1 MPTLYVVSTPIGNLE
16 DISLRAL
23 RVLREAR
30 LIAVEDTR
38 HARVLL
44 QRYEITTPTIAY
56 YEHNKDERVPAI
68 LTALAEG
75 DVALISDAGTPGLS
89 DPGYEL
95 ITATLDAG
103 HAVTAVPGASALLA
117 ALVVSGLPFAQFTY
131 VGFPPRRSGERRKWF
146 AALADEPRPVVL
158 YEAPHRLRASLADLQ
173 TALGPDHAIVVARE
187 LTKLHEEVRRES
199 IAAAIAHFAAT
210 DPRGEFV
217 IIIPPLPHPNPPPI
231 GGREQGEQRFA
242 PTDLLPLI
250 PEDRTTDALAQIAA
264 LVAAGRSPAAAA
276 KEVAGR
282 LHLDRRELYRQ
293 FIENK
298 G

>member
-38 HARVLL
+38 HARILL

-56 YEHNKDERVPAI
+56 HEHNKDERIPNI
-68 LTALAEG
+68 LAALAQG

-95 ITATLDAG
+95 ISAALEAN
-103 HAVTAVPGASALLA
+103 HEVTSVPGASALLA

-131 VGFPPRRSGERRKWF
+131 VGFPPRRSNERRKWF
-146 AALADEPRPVVL
+146 AALAAEPRPVVL
-158 YEAPHRLRASLADLQ
+158 YEAPHRIRASLADLQ
-173 TALGPDHAIVVARE
+173 AALGPDRAIVVARE

-199 IAAAIAHFAAT
+199 IAAAITHFAENN
-210 DPRGEFV
+210 PRGEFV
-217 IIIPPLPHPNPPPI
+217 IIIPPRPLPNPPPI
-231 GGREQGEQRFA
+231 WGGESEPSTDEELA
-242 PTDLLPLI
+242 PLAQM
-250 PEDRTTDALAQIAA
+250 DALVGSG
-264 LVAAGRSPAAAA
+264 LSPAAAA
-276 KEVAGR
+276 KQVAAT
-282 LHLDRRELYRQ
+282 LHLDRRALYRQ
-293 FIENK
+293 YVETK

>member
-1 MPTLYVVSTPIGNLE
+1 MSTLYIVSTPIGNLE

-44 QRYEITTPTIAY
+44 QRYEIATPTIAY
-56 YEHNKDERVPAI
+56 HEHNKDERIPTIIA
-68 LTALAEG
+68 ALAEG

-95 ITATLDAG
+95 INAALDAG
-103 HAVTAVPGASALLA
+103 HTVTAVPGASALLS

-131 VGFPPRRSGERRKWF
+131 VGFPPRRSNERRKWF
-146 AALADEPRPVVL
+146 AALATEPRSVVL

-173 TALGPDHAIVVARE
+173 AALGPDRAIVVARE
-187 LTKLHEEVRRES
+187 LTKLHEEVLRKS
-199 IAAAIAHFAAT
+199 IAAAIAHFAANN
-210 DPRGEFV
+210 PRGEFV
-217 IIIPPLPHPNPPPI
+217 IIVPPLPHPNPPAGNDPLPNPPLES
-231 GGREQGEQRFA
+231 GREN
-242 PTDLLPLI
+242 
-250 PEDRTTDALAQIAA
+250 DALAQMDA
-264 LVAAGRSPAAAA
+264 LVAGGLSVAAAA

-293 FIENK
+293 YVEMK

>member
-1 MPTLYVVSTPIGNLE
+1 MTLYVVSTPIGNLE

-38 HARVLL
+38 HARILL
-44 QRYEITTPTIAY
+44 QRYEITTHTIAY
-56 YEHNKDERVPAI
+56 HEHNKDERVPTI
-68 LTALAEG
+68 LAALAEG

-95 ITATLDAG
+95 INAALEAG
-103 HAVTAVPGASALLA
+103 YAVTAVPGASALLT

-131 VGFPPRRSGERRKWF
+131 VGFPPRRSNERRKWY
-146 AALADEPRPVVL
+146 AALAAEPRPVVL
-158 YEAPHRLRASLADLQ
+158 YEAPHRVRASLADLQ
-173 TALGPDHAIVVARE
+173 TALGPDRAVVVARE

-199 IAAAIAHFAAT
+199 IAAAIAHFAVNN
-210 DPRGEFV
+210 PRGEFV
-217 IIIPPLPHPNPPPI
+217 IIIPPLPLPSPLLRRGEGEENPIPNPPLLQ
-231 GGREQGEQRFA
+231 GRGNDD
-242 PTDLLPLI
+242 P
-250 PEDRTTDALAQIAA
+250 LAQVDA
-264 LVAAGRSPAAAA
+264 LVAGGLSVAAAA
-276 KEVAGR
+276 KQVATR

-293 FIENK
+293 YVESK